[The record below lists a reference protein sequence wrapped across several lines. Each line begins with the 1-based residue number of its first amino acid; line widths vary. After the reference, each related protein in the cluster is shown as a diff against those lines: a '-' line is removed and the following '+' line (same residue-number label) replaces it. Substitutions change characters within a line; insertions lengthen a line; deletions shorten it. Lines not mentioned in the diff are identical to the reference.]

1 MRGLTRRSLAEI
13 RSPDTTDDSIRLP
26 KIGKRKVMA
35 IKLNM
40 ILSEAGLNL
49 ADVRLLRHKDQRAIS
64 SLGTVLIFFLKT
76 N

>member
-1 MRGLTRRSLAEI
+1 
-13 RSPDTTDDSIRLP
+13 
-26 KIGKRKVMA
+26 MA